1 MSLGV
6 VNITSALLRDI
17 AEGVEEV
24 IHLNFCET
32 SSWSLSSLLFIKL
45 LHQVGERPRIFIRRV
60 FPVQNEIEVL
70 S

>member
-32 SSWSLSSLLFIKL
+32 STRSSSSFLFLKLS
-45 LHQVGERPRIFIRRV
+45 HQVGERPRIFIRRV
-60 FPVQNEIEVL
+60 FPVQNEIEV
-70 S
+70 SQ